1 MSHRRTGRRHRSSPV
16 TLPVDAF
23 PTPDEIA
30 SRAHCLARAA
40 GGRAESGAFWRQ
52 AEQEL
57 LEIGARR
64 TLAHEVSFRRI
75 PRAPGLPHDRRR

>member
-1 MSHRRTGRRHRSSPV
+1 
-16 TLPVDAF
+16 VDAF

-40 GGRAESGAFWRQ
+40 GGRGESSAFWRQ

-57 LEIGARR
+57 LDIGAQR
-64 TLAHEVSFRRI
+64 TLARETSSRRI
-75 PRAPGLPHDRRR
+75 PPAHGLRDDRRR

>member
-1 MSHRRTGRRHRSSPV
+1 MSHRRPDRRHRPSPV

-40 GGRAESGAFWRQ
+40 GGRAETLAFWRQ

-57 LEIGARR
+57 LDIGARR
-64 TLAHEVSFRRI
+64 TLAGETSSRGI
-75 PRAPGLPHDRRR
+75 PPTHRLRTDRRR

>member
-1 MSHRRTGRRHRSSPV
+1 M
-16 TLPVDAF
+16 DAF

-40 GGRAESGAFWRQ
+40 GGRAESSAFWRQ

-57 LEIGARR
+57 LDLGARR
-64 TLAHEVSFRRI
+64 TLARETGSRRI
-75 PRAPGLPHDRRR
+75 PPAHRLRDARRR

>member
-1 MSHRRTGRRHRSSPV
+1 MSHRRTGRRHRPSPV

-30 SRAHCLARAA
+30 SRAHCLARA
-40 GGRAESGAFWRQ
+40 ESGAFWRQ

-57 LEIGARR
+57 LDIGARR
-64 TLAHEVSFRRI
+64 TLGHEASFRRI
-75 PRAPGLPHDRRR
+75 PSAPRLRHDRPR